1 MSRNV
6 TRRFLMGG
14 AASLIAVRAAAA
26 EPPTSS
32 LRPVLRGEDL
42 SRRNVP
48 EPDQIIRGQNLSGEV
63 AFAVAEVGTGARL
76 EQSNAQEGTPPA
88 SVAKALTALYALDIL
103 GPDHRFETRLLATGG
118 ITGGEIQG
126 DLILAGGG
134 DPTLDTDALGTMAAN
149 LKEAGIIGVK
159 GDFLVYQA
167 ALPVEAMIDP
177 EQPDH
182 VGYNPSVSGIA
193 LNYNRVHFEWKRG
206 GDGYDVSMEG
216 RSAKYR
222 PGVQM
227 AQMRVIDRKAPVY
240 TYTDA
245 GLRDEWTVARRA
257 LGNGGARWLPVRKPG
272 LYAGD
277 VFATLARSN
286 GIVLGTPKTT
296 PTLPQDAKVL
306 VTQRSGDLRGILKD
320 MLKWS
325 TNLTAEMVGMA
336 ASKKRVPELAS
347 LRASA
352 EEMNR
357 WAMASYGLI
366 GPRMADHSGLSDDS
380 RLTASDMVTALLE
393 ARGEGL
399 RPILKSIRLR
409 DSRGRPD
416 GNHPIKVAAK
426 TGTLNFVSG
435 LAGYMVAEDGKEL
448 AFAIF
453 AADAKE
459 RAQISREERERP
471 PGARGWNARAKRV
484 QQELIERWSTLYG
497 A

>member
-1 MSRNV
+1 MFRNV
-6 TRRFLMGG
+6 TRRFLLGG
-14 AASLIAVRAAAA
+14 AVSLIAVGAVAA
-26 EPPTSS
+26 EPPNSS
-32 LRPVLRGEDL
+32 LRPVSRGEDL
-42 SRRNVP
+42 SLRNLL
-48 EPDQIIRGQNLSGEV
+48 EPDQIIRGQSLSGEV
-63 AFAVAEVGTGARL
+63 AFAVAEVDGGKRL

-88 SVAKALTALYALDIL
+88 SVAKALTALYALDVL

-118 ITGGEIQG
+118 IVEGEIQG
-126 DLILAGGG
+126 DLILEGGG

-159 GDFLVYQA
+159 GDFLVYQT

-182 VGYNPSVSGIA
+182 VGYNPSVSGIS
-193 LNYNRVHFEWKRG
+193 LNYNRVHFEWRRESG
-206 GDGYDVSMEG
+206 SYDVSMEG

-222 PGVQM
+222 PAVEM
-227 AQMRVIDRKAPVY
+227 AQMRVVDRAGPVY

-245 GLRDEWTVARRA
+245 GQRDEWTVARGA

-277 VFATLARSN
+277 VFATLARSQ
-286 GIVLGTPKTT
+286 GIALGKPQIATD
-296 PTLPQDAKVL
+296 LPDGADVL
-306 VTQRSGDLRGILKD
+306 VTQRSGALKGILKD

-325 TNLTAEMVGMA
+325 TNLTAEMVGMS
-336 ASKKRVPELAS
+336 ASKVQEPEVAS

-352 EEMNR
+352 AEMNR
-357 WAMASYGLI
+357 WAMATYGMI
-366 GPRMADHSGLSDDS
+366 NPMMADHSGLSDDS
-380 RLTASDMVTALLE
+380 RLTASDMVTALIE

-399 RPILKSIRLR
+399 RPILKSISLR

-416 GNHPIKVAAK
+416 RNHPIKVAAK

-435 LAGYMVAEDGKEL
+435 LAGYMVSKDGKEL

-453 AADAKE
+453 AADAEE

-484 QQELIERWSTLYG
+484 QQGLIERWGALYG
-497 A
+497 S

>member
-1 MSRNV
+1 
-6 TRRFLMGG
+6 
-14 AASLIAVRAAAA
+14 
-26 EPPTSS
+26 
-32 LRPVLRGEDL
+32 
-42 SRRNVP
+42 
-48 EPDQIIRGQNLSGEV
+48 
-63 AFAVAEVGTGARL
+63 
-76 EQSNAQEGTPPA
+76 
-88 SVAKALTALYALDIL
+88 
-103 GPDHRFETRLLATGG
+103 
-118 ITGGEIQG
+118 
-126 DLILAGGG
+126 
-134 DPTLDTDALGTMAAN
+134 
-149 LKEAGIIGVK
+149 
-159 GDFLVYQA
+159 
-167 ALPVEAMIDP
+167 
-177 EQPDH
+177 
-182 VGYNPSVSGIA
+182 
-193 LNYNRVHFEWKRG
+193 
-206 GDGYDVSMEG
+206 
-216 RSAKYR
+216 
-222 PGVQM
+222 
-227 AQMRVIDRKAPVY
+227 
-240 TYTDA
+240 
-245 GLRDEWTVARRA
+245 
-257 LGNGGARWLPVRKPG
+257 LPVRKPG

-286 GIVLGTPKTT
+286 GIVLGTPKIT

-352 EEMNR
+352 EEMNK
-357 WAMASYGLI
+357 WAMVSYGLI